1 MMTLFIL
8 FCIAVMVI
16 DEALAKQSDL
26 NKMINNNLKE
36 D

>member
-1 MMTLFIL
+1 MMILFIL

-16 DEALAKQSDL
+16 DEAIAKQSDL
-26 NKMINNNLKE
+26 EKIKNNLKE